1 MTEEAHPEPVLFE
14 AETPLGFRVR
24 VGRSQSELIVTT
36 KHPVMEGHELEVK
49 ETLER
54 PAEVRLS
61 RSDSAVHLFYSPQ
74 HRGRWV
80 CAVAKR
86 SREEGYLITAYP
98 TDAIKEGVRVWPT

>member
-1 MTEEAHPEPVLFE
+1 VIEDAHTDGVLFE

-24 VGRSQSELIVTT
+24 VGRSQWELIVTT
-36 KHPVMEGHELEVK
+36 KHPVMEGHESDVK

-61 RSDSAVHLFYSPQ
+61 RSDSAVYLFYSLQ
-74 HRGRWV
+74 HKERWV

-86 SREEGYLITAYP
+86 SGGEGFLITAYP
-98 TDAIKEGVRVWPT
+98 TDAIKEGVRVWPK